1 MNMVE
6 LFAYVIRYIDKGK
19 PIWADRRSAFKITKK
34 KSDVLR
40 HVHSSSSSHDQL
52 VTPSP
57 LMDAEFTA
65 FAASKGSQESIS
77 LQNTVIQQ
85 KITSQ

>member
-1 MNMVE
+1 MLLDISTKGNQFE
-6 LFAYVIRYIDKGK
+6 LTGDQRFL
-19 PIWADRRSAFKITKK
+19 TKR

-57 LMDAEFTA
+57 LMDAGFTA
-65 FAASKGSQESIS
+65 FAASKGS
-77 LQNTVIQQ
+77 
-85 KITSQ
+85 